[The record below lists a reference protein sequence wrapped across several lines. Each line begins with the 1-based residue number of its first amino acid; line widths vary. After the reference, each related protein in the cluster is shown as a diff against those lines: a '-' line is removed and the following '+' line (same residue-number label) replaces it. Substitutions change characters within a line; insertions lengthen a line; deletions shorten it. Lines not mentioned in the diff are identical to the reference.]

1 MGFSYWLKVPI
12 WQVYNDHCVNRT
24 ERALMTGYMLGGM
37 DGVTEIMAISE
48 CQSVMP
54 LMCRGLLIIK
64 QSFLK
69 MVRG

>member
-1 MGFSYWLKVPI
+1 
-12 WQVYNDHCVNRT
+12 
-24 ERALMTGYMLGGM
+24 MTGYMLGGM